1 MKAHKSLIATLI
13 VLALAAAATPA
24 LAAEEVVNVNEADES
39 QLAFLP
45 RIGPALAGRIVEFRE
60 ENGKFKQPED
70 LMLVRGIG
78 EKTLELLKPFVT
90 TSGKTTLASK
100 VSLARAQDAAA
111 KAKDAGEE
119 RDG

>member
-1 MKAHKSLIATLI
+1 MKTHKSLIATLI
-13 VLALAAAATPA
+13 VCALAAAATPSF
-24 LAAEEVVNVNEADES
+24 AAEEVVNVNEADES
-39 QLAFLP
+39 QLALLP

-60 ENGKFKQPED
+60 ENGKFQEPDD

-90 TSGKTTLASK
+90 TSGKTTLSSK
-100 VSLARAQDAAA
+100 VSLARAQEAVDTAGG
-111 KAKDAGEE
+111 GEE